1 MSFQLNNEQQMAIYD
16 SLFLLTGREIKHLKG
31 SWAEIFSKKIFP
43 FIDEGRFS
51 VLYSDNPAT
60 RPNNPA
66 NVYFGLL
73 ILRDIFNQSDEEAL
87 NSLMFDLRYQ
97 YALHTTSFKEQ
108 PVCVRTRTGRPVSK
122 NSLTNFR
129 SAVYKYN
136 QEHGVDLI
144 QEEIESHAQ
153 QFSKLLKIEGKTI
166 RMDSLMVSSSC
177 RKLSRLEIIYS
188 ACACSHADRS
198 TVARLIK
205 VIDKNILPES
215 FKPYLEESHY
225 NDTIYRSRDKDLNS
239 KIKRVLKDG
248 LKLYFLSR
256 KDKEISKTE
265 EFKLLS
271 RMLKEQTR
279 KGKIKTSLE
288 IAPDSLQNPTDPDAT
303 YRKKGKKKHIGY
315 TVNLVEKFD
324 DKHRMITGYDLKK
337 NTYSDQKFAK
347 DTISK
352 LPVEKDGVTA
362 LVDGAYYS
370 EDIAKKAEAKGI
382 QMVPTN
388 LVGGG
393 KNSNS
398 DKFEIDEKEH
408 LVKKCPSGH
417 QPITS
422 TFKEGSYRAHFDQKH
437 CSNCPLRKDCSV
449 VKQKK
454 SYLFKVSE
462 TKLHRCQLIA
472 KMGTSEYKELAKK
485 RAGIEGLPSVL
496 RRRYKIDHLPVR
508 GEVRVKV
515 WLGFKISAINCKRLI
530 KGLISTPIPELS
542 TLSYNH
548 LFSLF
553 SFQRASRVKF
563 AA

>member
-1 MSFQLNNEQQMAIYD
+1 MSFQLNNEPQMAIHD
-16 SLFLLTGREIKHLKG
+16 SLYNLTEREMKYLKG

-108 PVCVRTRTGRPVSK
+108 PVSK

>member
-1 MSFQLNNEQQMAIYD
+1 MSFHLNNAQQMALDD
-16 SLFLLTGREIKHLKG
+16 SLLSLTERERKYLNN
-31 SWAEIFSKKIFP
+31 SWAETFSKKIFP
-43 FIDEGRFS
+43 FIDEDRFS
-51 VLYSDNPAT
+51 VLYSDNPAS
-60 RPNNPA
+60 RPNNPV
-66 NVYFGLL
+66 NIYFGLL
-73 ILRDIFNQSDEEAL
+73 ILREVFNQSDEEAL
-87 NSLMFDLRYQ
+87 NSLMFDIRYQ
-97 YALHTTSFKEQ
+97 HALHTTSFQEQ
-108 PVCVRTRTGRPVSK
+108 PVSK

-129 SAVYKYN
+129 AAVYKYI
-136 QEHGVDLI
+136 QEYGIDLI
-144 QEEIESHAQ
+144 QEEIEAQ
-153 QFSKLLKIEGKTI
+153 AKSFSKLLKIDGETV
-166 RMDSLMVSSSC
+166 RMDSLMISSSC
-177 RKLSRLEIIYS
+177 KKLSRLEIIYS
-188 ACACSHADRS
+188 
-198 TVARLIK
+198 TVARFIK
-205 VIDKNILPES
+205 VIDKNILPER

-225 NDTIYRSRDKDLNS
+225 NNTIYRSRDKDLNT

-248 LKLYFLSR
+248 LKLYSLYR
-256 KDKEISKTE
+256 KDKEISSTE

-279 KGKIKTSLE
+279 KGRIKPSLE

>member
-1 MSFQLNNEQQMAIYD
+1 MSFQLNNEQQMAIND
-16 SLFLLTGREIKHLKG
+16 ALLSLTEREIKYLKD
-31 SWAEIFSKKIFP
+31 SWAETFSKKIFP
-43 FIDEGRFS
+43 FIEEDRFK
-51 VLYSDNPAT
+51 VLYSDNPAS

-73 ILRDIFNQSDEEAL
+73 ILREIFNQSDEEAL
-87 NSLMFDLRYQ
+87 NSLMFDIRYQ
-97 YALHTTSFKEQ
+97 YALHTTSFQEQ
-108 PVCVRTRTGRPVSK
+108 PVSK

-129 SAVYKYN
+129 AAVYSYN

-177 RKLSRLEIIYS
+177 KKLSRLEIIY
-188 ACACSHADRS
+188 S

-205 VIDKNILPES
+205 VIDKNATLPEN

-239 KIKRVLKDG
+239 KIKKVLKDG
-248 LKLYFLSR
+248 LRLHHLYR
-256 KDKEISKTE
+256 KNKEISKTE

-279 KGKIKTSLE
+279 KGRIKPSKD
-288 IAPDSLQNPTDPDAT
+288 ISPDSLQNPTDPDAT

-315 TVNLVEKFD
+315 TVNIVEKFD
-324 DKHRMITGYDLKK
+324 DKNRMITGYDLQK

-382 QMVPTN
+382 KMVPTN

-417 QPITS
+417 QPINS
-422 TFKEGSYRAHFDQKH
+422 TFCNNSYRAHFDQKH
-437 CSNCPLRKDCSV
+437 CSNCPLRKDCLV

-462 TKLHRCQLIA
+462 TKLHRSQLIT
-472 KMGTSEYKELAKK
+472 KMGTSEYQELARK
-485 RAGIEGLPSVL
+485 RAGIEGIPSTL

-508 GEVRVKV
+508 GEVRVKM

-530 KGLISTPIPELS
+530 KGLMNRPIPIPELS
-542 TLSYNH
+542 TLLYNH

-553 SFQRASRVKF
+553 SFQRTYRVKF